1 MSSDFKIINY
11 IDVFVLLFRKD
22 FTRQVLFI
30 HLHHVYINF
39 LKTYLKH
46 LLYVVPHRGSEK
58 N

>member
-1 MSSDFKIINY
+1 MSSDFKITKY
-11 IDVFVLLFRKD
+11 IDVFVLLFWED
-22 FTRQVLFI
+22 FTRQILFI

-46 LLYVVPHRGSEK
+46 LLHAVEPRGSEK